1 LDGVITSS
9 LAQAKD
15 YAAEIHSAEEWDNE
29 YARGRW
35 DYLGNVSELAR
46 FSIVVGSC
54 AFWKPNGSILEIG
67 CGPGILMRR
76 LRLVGYANYFGVDL
90 SKKAIER
97 TKVDQNVNTRFAV
110 ASAETFEPSEKYDV
124 IIFNEMMY
132 FLADPKGT
140 LLRYAKHLHKGGILI
155 VSMFRA
161 DRSLPMWRLLEGTV
175 PVLDAVTVIS
185 TAAGLMWDI
194 KVFGSQEG

>member
-1 LDGVITSS
+1 MGQRVRPW
-9 LAQAKD
+9 Q
-15 YAAEIHSAEEWDNE
+15 
-29 YARGRW
+29 
-35 DYLGNVSELAR
+35 
-46 FSIVVGSC
+46 VGLPWQRQRTGSVQHRSGFLRL
-54 AFWKPNGSILEIG
+54 FWKPNGSILEIG

-90 SKKAIER
+90 SKKAIDR

-132 FLADPKGT
+132 FLADPKGI

-161 DRSLPMWRLLEGTV
+161 DRSLPMWRLLEGSV

-185 TAAGLMWDI
+185 TVAGLMWDI